1 MMVERSKLRP
11 VNLSKEDASK
21 AIFRRSRW
29 SSGFLNS
36 RKKPKPK
43 EEDDQEG
50 NESHNEDHE
59 SDSEDEAAHNDSK
72 CFSIDLKKLDKIEV
86 DLVEKTKSKTIEEL
100 ERIYTSLMECVMNY
114 KHEYDRSSLPKEMS
128 NRLISLKVF

>member
-1 MMVERSKLRP
+1 ML
-11 VNLSKEDASK
+11 
-21 AIFRRSRW
+21 
-29 SSGFLNS
+29 
-36 RKKPKPK
+36 
-43 EEDDQEG
+43 Q
-50 NESHNEDHE
+50 
-59 SDSEDEAAHNDSK
+59 
-72 CFSIDLKKLDKIEV
+72 IDLKKLDKIEV